1 MIEYKVY
8 SDEILLNNVLFA
20 GMSREEMEKHI
31 LKMLRDKD
39 LSVFKVDVDVL
50 YLLKPTVKNTIKVR
64 VYRRIKVNKEG
75 HLNEC
80 EHKSE

>member
-1 MIEYKVY
+1 MSEYKIY
-8 SDEILLNNVLFA
+8 SNEILLNNVLFV

-39 LSVFKVDVDVL
+39 LSVFKVEVDVL

-64 VYRRIKVNKEG
+64 IFRRG
-75 HLNEC
+75 WLNQ
-80 EHKSE
+80 

>member
-1 MIEYKVY
+1 MNEYKVY
-8 SDEILLNNVLFA
+8 SDEILLNNVLFV

-31 LKMLRDKD
+31 FKMLRDKD

-64 VYRRIKVNKEG
+64 VYRRIKEWFKWKRTIVIW
-75 HLNEC
+75 LNC
-80 EHKSE
+80 

>member
-1 MIEYKVY
+1 MKREEIEMSEYRVY
-8 SDEILLNNVLFA
+8 SNEILLNNVLFV

-39 LSVFKVDVDVL
+39 LSIFKVEVDVL

-64 VYRRIKVNKEG
+64 IYRRIKENKR
-75 HLNEC
+75 
-80 EHKSE
+80 

>member
-1 MIEYKVY
+1 MNEYKVY
-8 SDEILLNNVLFA
+8 SDEILLNNVLFV

-31 LKMLRDKD
+31 FKMLRDKD

-64 VYRRIKVNKEG
+64 VYRRIKE
-75 HLNEC
+75 
-80 EHKSE
+80 